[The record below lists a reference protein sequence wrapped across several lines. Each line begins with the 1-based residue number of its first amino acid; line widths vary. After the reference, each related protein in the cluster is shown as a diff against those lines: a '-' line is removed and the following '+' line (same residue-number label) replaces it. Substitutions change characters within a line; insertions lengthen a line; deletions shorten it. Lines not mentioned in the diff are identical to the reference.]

1 MASASE
7 LAARFQQAVRVGQVP
22 RLVRM
27 HASDMEDIQ
36 EASAGDIVA
45 MFGIDCATGDTFTD
59 GSVRC
64 ASPHFGGTHARHPG
78 SNAHTSTDAM
88 CAKQAQLDLACTV
101 SGPYEVGPEAPPCHY
116 IVMRC
121 ICAQA

>member
-1 MASASE
+1 MASAND
-7 LAARFQQAVRVGQVP
+7 LAARLQQTVLGGQVP

-45 MFGIDCATGDTFTD
+45 MFGIECATGDTFTD

-64 ASPHFGGTHARHPG
+64 ASPHLVAPMLGTLA
-78 SNAHTSTDAM
+78 AM
-88 CAKQAQLDLACTV
+88 RAQAQTRCVQSKPNWIWLAL
-101 SGPYEVGPEAPPCHY
+101 
-116 IVMRC
+116 
-121 ICAQA
+121 

>member
-1 MASASE
+1 MASAND
-7 LAARFQQAVRVGQVP
+7 LAARLQQTVLGGQVP

-45 MFGIDCATGDTFTD
+45 MFGIECATGDTFTD

-64 ASPHFGGTHARHPG
+64 ASPHFGGTHARYPG
-78 SNAHTSTDAM
+78 SNARTSTDAM

-101 SGPYEVGPEAPPCHY
+101 SVPVQSRSGGTPL
-116 IVMRC
+116 
-121 ICAQA
+121 